1 MEKNNNEI
9 LEAWINGDLFIT
21 VDDMPPIPKVEKEDY
36 DKVIIPNIIRRGG
49 IPKSFLVVG
58 EEYWGSCRNSD
69 IARWTGEK
77 FVYQRFKFGVSYEDE
92 VNHFQD
98 DDGYDL
104 FVPIR
109 IKRNLGVMVS
119 WSPEIVKE
127 LERVNYWSAEVDN
140 STGSLVLGL
149 REDMIV
155 IIEKPRDNSDKI
167 MFTFYNRRGLAL
179 GGGNLKVP
187 DAVDFICKQKEIQKP
202 SKSYT

>member
-1 MEKNNNEI
+1 M
-9 LEAWINGDLFIT
+9 
-21 VDDMPPIPKVEKEDY
+21 
-36 DKVIIPNIIRRGG
+36 
-49 IPKSFLVVG
+49 
-58 EEYWGSCRNSD
+58 
-69 IARWTGEK
+69 
-77 FVYQRFKFGVSYEDE
+77 
-92 VNHFQD
+92 
-98 DDGYDL
+98 
-104 FVPIR
+104 PIR